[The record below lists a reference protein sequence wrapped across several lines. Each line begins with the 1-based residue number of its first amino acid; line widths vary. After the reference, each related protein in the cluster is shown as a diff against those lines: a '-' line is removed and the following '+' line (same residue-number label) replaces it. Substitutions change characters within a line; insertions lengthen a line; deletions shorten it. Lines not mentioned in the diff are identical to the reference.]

1 MHNILQ
7 MAPPVRAA
15 FETQIA
21 RLAPQLQAQCAG
33 RDADLFLLRLERYFE
48 DLYRPLHT
56 LYGGRADFQ
65 AQLDTL
71 LDLLVAAYV
80 QRPDPLRRLDIE
92 RQITP
97 DWFQRP
103 SMLGYVCYSDLF
115 AGDLRGVCEKLPY
128 LQELGVTYLH
138 LMPLLE
144 PRPGPNDGGYAVQ
157 DYRTVNPRL
166 GTIADLETL
175 SEQLRCAGMS
185 LCVDL
190 VLNHT
195 AKEHVWAQKAMAG
208 DPAYLDYY
216 FAFEDRTLADAYER
230 TLREVFPDFAPGN
243 FSWYPD
249 MAGSG
254 RWVWTTF
261 NEYQWDL
268 NYTNPA
274 VFREMLDIMLYLA
287 NKGVDI
293 LRLDAVPFMWK
304 RMGTDCENQPEVH
317 LLLQAFRAGVRVV
330 APAMVFKAEAIVPPQ
345 YLVPYLGVGLATGKE
360 CELAYNNTL
369 MVQLWSALASRDVRL
384 MTYVLHR
391 LPPTPPGSTW
401 ITYIRNHDD
410 IGWAVTDEDAGALGF
425 SGFLHRQFLNQF
437 YSGAFPGSF
446 ARGALFQFNPETLD
460 ARISGSAAALT
471 GLALAEQEQNGEA
484 ALLAIRRILLM
495 HSVVMAYGGIPL
507 IYMGDELGL
516 LNDSTYL
523 DDPAKA
529 EDNRWMHRPPMDW
542 AKAAA
547 RHDPATHMAAHIYRG
562 MRQLIEARR
571 TTRAFHGGGT
581 TQPLWTD
588 NSSVFAF
595 SKSYYGSLVVVLA
608 NFSEHPQS
616 ISAGLLGDAGLT
628 GKPRNLLGRPPALA
642 DGRIWL
648 EPYES
653 VWLTSEENA

>member
-7 MAPPVRAA
+7 MTPTARAA
-15 FETQIA
+15 FEAQI
-21 RLAPQLQAQCAG
+21 RRIGPRLQAECTG
-33 RDADLFLLRLERYFE
+33 RDADLFLLRIERYFE
-48 DLYRPLHT
+48 DLYNPLRT
-56 LYGGRADFQ
+56 LYGERVDFGG
-65 AQLDTL
+65 QLDAL
-71 LDLLVAAYV
+71 VDLLLAAYV
-80 QRPDPLRRLDIE
+80 QRPEQLRRLDIE

-128 LQELGVTYLH
+128 LRELGVTYLH
-138 LMPLLE
+138 LMPLLK
-144 PRPGPNDGGYAVQ
+144 PREGPNDGGYAVL
-157 DYRTVNPRL
+157 DYRTVNPQL
-166 GTIADLETL
+166 GTIDDLQLL
-175 SEQLRCAGMS
+175 SDQLHSSGMS

-195 AKEHVWAQKAMAG
+195 AKEHAWAQKAMAG

-243 FSWYPD
+243 FSWYPA
-249 MAGSG
+249 MAGTG

-330 APAMVFKAEAIVPPQ
+330 APAMIFKAEAIVPPQ

-410 IGWAVTDEDAGALGF
+410 IGWAVTDEDAAALGF

-437 YSGAFPGSF
+437 YSGAFLGSF

-460 ARISGSAAALT
+460 ARISGSAASLA
-471 GLALAEQEQNGEA
+471 GLALAEQEQNGEG
-484 ALLAIRRILLM
+484 ALLAIQRVLLL

-523 DDPAKA
+523 DDPARA

-542 AKAAA
+542 NKAAG
-547 RHDPATHMAAHIYRG
+547 RHDPSTHMAAHIYSGLR
-562 MRQLIEARR
+562 RLIEARR
-571 TTRAFHGGGT
+571 GARAFHGGGT

-588 NSSVFAF
+588 NSAVFAF
-595 SKSYYGSLVVVLA
+595 SKSYYGSLVMVLA

-616 ISAGLLGDAGLT
+616 VSAGLLTSAGLP
-628 GKPRNLLGRPPALA
+628 GAPRNLLDRPPALA
-642 DGRIWL
+642 TGRLWL
-648 EPYES
+648 EPYEA
-653 VWLTSEENA
+653 VWLTSEETA

>member
-1 MHNILQ
+1 MHNLLQ
-7 MAPPVRAA
+7 MTPAARTA
-15 FETQIA
+15 FEAQIA
-21 RLAPQLQAQCAG
+21 RVRPQLHQQAQT

-48 DLYRPLHT
+48 DLYQPLLA
-56 LYGGRADFQ
+56 LYGQRADFSQ
-65 AQLDTL
+65 QLDAL
-71 LDLLVAAYV
+71 ADLLLASYLARPESLLRLDL
-80 QRPDPLRRLDIE
+80 E
-92 RQITP
+92 RHMTP

-103 SMLGYVCYSDLF
+103 SMLGYVCYADLF
-115 AGDLRGVCEKLPY
+115 AGTLRGVCEKLPY

-138 LMPLLE
+138 LMPLLK
-144 PRPGPNDGGYAVQ
+144 PRDGANDGGYAVL
-157 DYRTVNPRL
+157 DYRTINPRL
-166 GTIADLETL
+166 GTIDDLQMLAEEL
-175 SEQLRCAGMS
+175 HRVGIS

-195 AKEHVWAQKAMAG
+195 AKEHEWAQKAMQG
-208 DPAYLDYY
+208 HPTYLDYY
-216 FAFEDRTLADAYER
+216 FTFEDRTLPDAYER
-230 TLREVFPDFAPGN
+230 SLREVFPDFAPGN
-243 FSWYPD
+243 FSWYPA
-249 MAGSG
+249 MAERG
-254 RWVWTTF
+254 RYVWTTF

-268 NYTNPA
+268 NYANPA

-287 NKGVDI
+287 NQGVDV

-304 RMGTDCENQPEVH
+304 RMGSDCENQPEVH

-330 APAMVFKAEAIVPPQ
+330 APATIFKAEAIVPPQ
-345 YLVPYLGVGLATGKE
+345 YLVPYLGVGAATGKE

-384 MTYVLHR
+384 MTYVLHQ

-410 IGWAVTDEDAGALGF
+410 IGWAVNDEDAAALGF

-460 ARISGSAAALT
+460 ARISGSAAALC
-471 GLALAEQEQNGEA
+471 GLELAELEQDGQA
-484 ALLAIRRILLM
+484 ALLAIQRLLLL

-516 LNDSTYL
+516 LNDHTYL
-523 DDPAKA
+523 DDSAKA

-542 AKAAA
+542 ARAEG
-547 RHDPATHMAAHIYRG
+547 RHDPATHLSARIYAG
-562 MRQLIEARR
+562 LRQLVAARKAS
-571 TTRAFHGGGT
+571 RALHAGGR

-588 NSSVFAF
+588 NQHVFAF
-595 SKSYYGSLVVVLA
+595 SKSYHGSLVLVLA

-616 ISAGLLGDAGLT
+616 INADLLGHAGLSGT
-628 GKPRNLLGRPPALA
+628 PHNLLERPPSLA
-642 DGRIWL
+642 NGHLWL
-648 EPYES
+648 EPYQS
-653 VWLTSEENA
+653 VWLAADED